1 MNLTVI
7 LTWEQVL
14 AMSPSL
20 KAVNKTLTLG
30 TLLDSDEGQGSVLLS
45 NLEGLVVVALGAL
58 GAAGPGL
65 SGWVVLNH
73 PSDRRKPRCHVP

>member
-14 AMSPSL
+14 AMSPSFN
-20 KAVNKTLTLG
+20 AVNKTLAFG

-45 NLEGLVVVALGAL
+45 NLEGLSCCGSWGVGGSGA
-58 GAAGPGL
+58 
-65 SGWVVLNH
+65 WVVRMGGAESSFRQEKAPL
-73 PSDRRKPRCHVP
+73 P